1 MRKMRWLL
9 ASILVICFVSG
20 CTPSRFR
27 QAPAA
32 DVTADAK
39 DYTVRLTGKS
49 PDWIAYVCLDE
60 IGFTKDGAAIQY
72 GAIIAAQKQAAGT
85 CPVDVIDTRKPNAF
99 VDCFEVTLACH
110 R

>member
-1 MRKMRWLL
+1 MRWLVPP
-9 ASILVICFVSG
+9 ILFMCFVAG

-27 QAPAA
+27 EAPAA

-39 DYTVRLTGKS
+39 SYTVRLTGKS
-49 PDWIAYVCLDE
+49 PDWVAYVCLDE
-60 IGFTKDGAAIQY
+60 IGFTKDDAAVQY

-85 CPVDVIDTRKPNAF
+85 CPVDVIDTLRPNAL
-99 VDCFEVTLACH
+99 VACFEVMLACH